1 MNCCPFLSGSQ
12 GHPPYLFWLLIIAV
26 VVGIVMIIQ
35 KLNKVIKLLE
45 KK

>member
-1 MNCCPFLSGSQ
+1 MNCCPFLMGSA
-12 GHPPYLFWLLIIAV
+12 GHPPYLLLIL
-26 VVGIVMIIQ
+26 IVFLIIGAAAIIQ